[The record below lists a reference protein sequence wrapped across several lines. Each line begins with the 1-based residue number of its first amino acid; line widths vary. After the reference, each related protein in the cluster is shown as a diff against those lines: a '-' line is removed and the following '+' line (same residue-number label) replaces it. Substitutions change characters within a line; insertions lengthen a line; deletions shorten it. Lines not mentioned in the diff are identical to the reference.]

1 MNEEDKRKQLRKFKI
16 IATGLFVF
24 MAIVFIVTTILQKDN
39 NSHWIGYVKAF
50 AEAAMVGALAD
61 WFAVTALFHYPL
73 GLKIPHTNLIENSK
87 EKIGDNLGNFVVEN
101 FLAPENIRPYI
112 LKLKV
117 SKIAGDWLSK
127 SSNQQILI
135 QELSNIIL
143 NIVVKLDDKTV
154 VNFISRKAGEMTAEL
169 KANQI
174 IGNGLEYLIDRNEHQ
189 KIITNLS
196 SQIKNYILQNQEM
209 IRERVKKESFSLIPK
224 FVDDAIADKIT
235 NGLSTYFDEVEND
248 LQNPLRKEI
257 SKKLADFS
265 AEIKTSEKWKDDF
278 QEIKNSFFQEEK
290 LQSFSQ
296 DIWKTIRKTIEEE
309 LSKDDSGIK
318 KYVNKNLDELS
329 FNLQNDE
336 ALQYKIDHWVRVT
349 AYKYLLKN
357 THQFGDLISS
367 TVGNWEGE
375 ELSRKLELEVGKDLQ
390 FIRINGTLVGGLV
403 GLIIYTIAH
412 FFI

>member
-1 MNEEDKRKQLRKFKI
+1 
-16 IATGLFVF
+16 
-24 MAIVFIVTTILQKDN
+24 
-39 NSHWIGYVKAF
+39 
-50 AEAAMVGALAD
+50 
-61 WFAVTALFHYPL
+61 
-73 GLKIPHTNLIENSK
+73 
-87 EKIGDNLGNFVVEN
+87 
-101 FLAPENIRPYI
+101 
-112 LKLKV
+112 
-117 SKIAGDWLSK
+117 
-127 SSNQQILI
+127 
-135 QELSNIIL
+135 
-143 NIVVKLDDKTV
+143 
-154 VNFISRKAGEMTAEL
+154 L

-349 AYKYLLKN
+349 AYK
-357 THQFGDLISS
+357 
-367 TVGNWEGE
+367 
-375 ELSRKLELEVGKDLQ
+375 
-390 FIRINGTLVGGLV
+390 
-403 GLIIYTIAH
+403 
-412 FFI
+412 

>member
-1 MNEEDKRKQLRKFKI
+1 MNEEYKRKQLRKFKI